1 MESVEIVEFTIPPMF
16 FVILV
21 GVLIAWAYSYV
32 IRARVHF
39 LDPPAYVARDNQ
51 GRQVYV
57 DFSFTWQIENI
68 SRWLL
73 VKMTRTDI
81 AGRLKTET
89 HSALALVASYSC
101 EGADRQRQRIARL
114 VTKTVNS
121 SVVTRYGVTCR
132 VTIEHVRL
140 EEGIQQQI
148 DAAMTQLQTEERLG
162 EGDARYI
169 RKLLEWPE
177 NVVFD
182 LDNPAVVTIIE
193 AKLRAE
199 ALNNLGANIGEAI
212 AKTLR
217 GIREGGGTG

>member
-21 GVLIAWAYSYV
+21 GVLIAWVYSYV

-68 SRWLL
+68 SRWL
-73 VKMTRTDI
+73 MTRTDI

-101 EGADRQRQRIARL
+101 EGADRQRQRIARH

-121 SVVTRYGVTCR
+121 SVVTRYGVTCQ
-132 VTIEHVRL
+132 VTVEHIRL
-140 EEGIQQQI
+140 EESIQQQI
-148 DAAMTQLQTEERLG
+148 DAAMTQLQTEESLG
-162 EGDARYI
+162 RGDRRYI
-169 RKLLEWPE
+169 CNLFGLDGDTL
-177 NVVFD
+177 D
-182 LDNPAVVTIIE
+182 LSDPQVAKAVTQIIT
-193 AKLRAE
+193 AKMGEYQRDSAASLGTAIVSALE
-199 ALNNLGANIGEAI
+199 ALGR
-212 AKTLR
+212 R
-217 GIREGGGTG
+217 G